1 MARTWL
7 VEALQ
12 IARNARWVGPNEAVR
27 VDPVQLEVRHMAAV
41 DRRSR
46 VEVHAQ
52 RVPVRPVEQFGAF
65 EEDDTGAKWTGR
77 IGPHGAV
84 RRHIEGNGY
93 IPRLDVVQPCDANR
107 REAGREGEI
116 PLARLTAARQVVL
129 LGQRWRELEVL
140 HLR

>member
-1 MARTWL
+1 
-7 VEALQ
+7 
-12 IARNARWVGPNEAVR
+12 
-27 VDPVQLEVRHMAAV
+27 MAAV

-52 RVPVRPVEQFGAF
+52 RVPVRTVEPFSAF
-65 EEDDTGAKWTGR
+65 EDDDIAAKLHGA
-77 IGPHGAV
+77 IEPHGAV
-84 RRHIEGNGY
+84 RRHIEGNGC